1 MFDDSED
8 FSPAVKT
15 VGNNVVSISGKKVGV
30 AAAPVA
36 QPSLARL
43 PAPVHRVREKASALL
58 QQGLKA
64 LFDNADD
71 ALFDL
76 ADKATSNQDQN
87 IYFEAMR
94 EVRLKRRETE
104 KNFYGQLDKAY
115 ADLLRAVPETEHGF
129 AQDLTSDDL
138 SLVEHDQLEFQVA
151 VESMITKVLDHYAE
165 AAQHIALRLDSLV
178 PAKVFQRNNPVG
190 PHVLCH
196 SFWIVIE
203 PLDVDIK
210 AKLVLL
216 KLFDKAVMAH
226 LGKIYDI
233 LNNQLIQDHVL
244 PSLMSQAHRRQRR
257 QEAAQASR
265 VAEPGHTSD
274 TVSAAGYGVNPDET
288 QDSLLGQLRDLLASV
303 VNQGPGV
310 QRPMSGLVAQPS
322 VQASAGAV
330 VGSVELASVLT
341 ALQQKHVQQMPLT
354 QPAAATFMDPAQLT
368 QLMQQPLGQNK
379 SLSAVDQD
387 VMNLINMLF
396 QFILDDRNLAAPM
409 QSLLARLQ
417 IPMLKVAVV
426 DKSFFNRSAHPA
438 RRLLNELATAALGW
452 QAPENGLDKD
462 PLFKKIASTVESIIA
477 DFDDD
482 VSIFDGLLTDF
493 VAFVEK
499 EQRRATVLEKRTV
512 DAEDGKAK
520 SEFARAQVSEQMQ
533 GLIRG
538 RELPACVREILDGP
552 WHNLMF
558 LLLLKNGTDSEAWKK
573 ACQVVED
580 LTWSVTAT
588 MDAEARKQLMS
599 LLPGLLKSLRQ
610 GFEVISYSPFEMNKL
625 LQQLEAEHLRRMRGQ
640 LETSAPRVDVTV
652 RQGEQNS
659 LKAHEQTLG
668 VESNLSPI
676 EMSAALAERPATQA
690 ETPTTSVETP
700 TTQVEVTALRAEPVT
715 VAPGARPAE
724 QTEITPSPAT
734 VPAPAMA
741 AVVTEAAFAPASQA
755 QVARGVADES
765 VVLETNVLETNV
777 LEASTSES
785 SAPEP
790 AAPAKV
796 VSAAWLGQVD
806 RFAPG
811 SWFEVAEEERPVF
824 RCRLAA
830 VIKKAD
836 KYIFVNR
843 NGMKVAEKTRL
854 ELAQALEQGTFNMLD
869 DGMLFDRAL
878 ESVISNLRKSRS

>member
-8 FSPAVKT
+8 LGPATKA

-30 AAAPVA
+30 AASPGA

-43 PAPVHRVREKASALL
+43 PAPIQRVREKAAAML

-64 LFDNADD
+64 LFDGADD

-94 EVRLKRRETE
+94 EVRLKRRDIE
-104 KNFYGQLDKAY
+104 KNFFAQLDKAY
-115 ADLLRAVPETEHGF
+115 NDLLRSVPEREQGF
-129 AQDLTSDDL
+129 APNVTVDEL

-151 VESMITKVLDHYAE
+151 VESMVAKVLDHCAE

-178 PAKVFQRNNPVG
+178 PAKVYQQNNPVG
-190 PHVLCH
+190 PDTLCT
-196 SFWIVIE
+196 SFWKVVE
-203 PLDVDIK
+203 PLDVNIK

-216 KLFDKAVMAH
+216 KLFDKTVMAH
-226 LGKIYDI
+226 LASVYEA
-233 LNNQLIQDHVL
+233 LNDQLIQDQVL

-257 QEAAQASR
+257 MDAAQTSRLTPSGQRLEAGVATAGGDASQDL
-265 VAEPGHTSD
+265 A
-274 TVSAAGYGVNPDET
+274 

-303 VNQGPGV
+303 TNSGAGMREPATASMMPPA
-310 QRPMSGLVAQPS
+310 QRAVA
-322 VQASAGAV
+322 
-330 VGSVELASVLT
+330 GSVELAGVLT
-341 ALQQKHVQQMPLT
+341 ALQQEYVQPLPLT
-354 QPAAATFMDPAQLT
+354 QPGAVTLLDPVRLT
-368 QLMQQPLGQNK
+368 QLVQQPLGQNK
-379 SLSAVDQD
+379 TLSPVDQD

-452 QAPENGLDKD
+452 QEPEKGLDKD
-462 PLFKKIASTVESIIA
+462 PLYKKVAATVESIIA
-477 DFDDD
+477 DFDKD

-499 EQRRATVLEKRTV
+499 EQRRATMLEKRTI

-533 GLIRG
+533 RLIQG
-538 RELPACVREILDGP
+538 RKLPDCVREILDGP

-558 LLLLKNGTDSEAWKK
+558 LLFLKNGVNSDAWKK
-573 ACQVVED
+573 ACKVVED
-580 LTWSVTAT
+580 LIWSVTAV
-588 MDAEARKQLMS
+588 MDADARKQLMT

-610 GFEVISYSPFEMNKL
+610 GFEVISYNPFEMNRL

-640 LETSAPRVDVTV
+640 PDVAASRAVPTANQNGGLVAPAVADSVAAAPVAEAPVSTMPP
-652 RQGEQNS
+652 
-659 LKAHEQTLG
+659 AAA
-668 VESNLSPI
+668 PI
-676 EMSAALAERPATQA
+676 AAEVVAAPASGAERP
-690 ETPTTSVETP
+690 ET
-700 TTQVEVTALRAEPVT
+700 
-715 VAPGARPAE
+715 
-724 QTEITPSPAT
+724 
-734 VPAPAMA
+734 
-741 AVVTEAAFAPASQA
+741 
-755 QVARGVADES
+755 
-765 VVLETNVLETNV
+765 
-777 LEASTSES
+777 ES
-785 SAPEP
+785 SV
-790 AAPAKV
+790 AAPV
-796 VSAAWLGQVD
+796 ISAAWLGQVD

-811 SWFEVAEEERPVF
+811 SWFEVAEDGRPVF

-843 NGMKVAEKTRL
+843 NGMKVAEKTRV
-854 ELAQALEQGTFNMLD
+854 ELAQALEQGIFNLLD

-878 ESVISNLRKSRS
+878 ESVIGNLRKSRS

>member
-8 FSPAVKT
+8 VSPAATT
-15 VGNNVVSISGKKVGV
+15 VGNNVVSISGKKAGV

-43 PAPVHRVREKASALL
+43 PAPVHRVREKATVLL

-64 LFDNADD
+64 LFDSADD

-104 KNFYGQLDKAY
+104 KNFFTQLDKAY
-115 ADLLRAVPETEHGF
+115 ADLLRTVPENEHGF
-129 AQDLTSDDL
+129 AQDLTLDDL

-151 VESMITKVLDHYAE
+151 VESMIAKVLDHCAE

-178 PAKVFQRNNPVG
+178 PAKVYQQNNPVG
-190 PHVLCH
+190 PDVLCH
-196 SFWIVIE
+196 SFWKVIE
-203 PLDVDIK
+203 PLDIDIK

-216 KLFDKAVMAH
+216 KLFDKTVMAH
-226 LGKIYDI
+226 LAKVYGI
-233 LNNQLIQDHVL
+233 LNSQLVEDHVL

-257 QEAAQASR
+257 LEAAKASR
-265 VAEPGHTSD
+265 AVSAGAAQDAGTVAEDYESHQLGESHQLRNSQQLE
-274 TVSAAGYGVNPDET
+274 NRDEA

-303 VNQGPGV
+303 VNSGAGV
-310 QRPMSGLVAQPS
+310 QSQVRSAVAQPS
-322 VQASAGAV
+322 MPAATTV

-341 ALQQKHVQQMPLT
+341 ALQQQQVRQIPLSQIGAKT
-354 QPAAATFMDPAQLT
+354 LVDPAQLT
-368 QLMQQPLGQNK
+368 QLVQQPLGQDK

-452 QAPENGLDKD
+452 QEPEKGLDKD
-462 PLFKKIASTVESIIA
+462 PLYKHIAATVERVIA

-482 VSIFDGLLTDF
+482 VSMFEGLLSDF
-493 VAFVEK
+493 IAFVEK

-520 SEFARAQVSEQMQ
+520 SEFARAQVSEHMQ
-533 GLIRG
+533 RLVQG

-558 LLLLKNGTDSEAWKK
+558 LLLLKNGTDSDAWKK

-580 LTWSVTAT
+580 LTWSVTT
-588 MDAEARKQLMS
+588 VMDSEARKQLMS

-610 GFEVISYSPFEMNKL
+610 GFEVISYNPFESNKL
-625 LQQLEAEHLRRMRGQ
+625 LQQLETEHLRRMRGQ
-640 LETSAPRVDVTV
+640 
-652 RQGEQNS
+652 
-659 LKAHEQTLG
+659 
-668 VESNLSPI
+668 
-676 EMSAALAERPATQA
+676 
-690 ETPTTSVETP
+690 
-700 TTQVEVTALRAEPVT
+700 
-715 VAPGARPAE
+715 PAE
-724 QTEITPSPAT
+724 Q
-734 VPAPAMA
+734 
-741 AVVTEAAFAPASQA
+741 
-755 QVARGVADES
+755 
-765 VVLETNVLETNV
+765 
-777 LEASTSES
+777 
-785 SAPEP
+785 P
-790 AAPAKV
+790 AAPATSAGPAVESVEETTVETAGQPV
-796 VSAAWLGQVD
+796 VEPVASVSEPVFELQPVSEPQVAAEPAAQEPAISAAWLGQVD
-806 RFAPG
+806 RFAQG
-811 SWFEVAEEERPVF
+811 SWFEVAEEGRPAF

-854 ELAQALEQGTFNMLD
+854 ELAQALEQGIFNMLD